1 MQAANPLVARH
12 ARFRARL
19 LRPGRRSRAALVMS
33 QVGHVSSAFAKLVA
47 DAVPSVTA
55 DKLPPEASP
64 FDPNWLDGA
73 DADAGRKTP
82 LIGPEIGPEVSNRS
96 ESRVSRHHLSPRTSC
111 NRGTFLIWA
120 RVVSNHR
127 PLACEASALP
137 LSYAPGRVGEFSLAG
152 SGRACPD
159 RRRSTVAPRAC
170 PFGTCSPGHPIWT
183 RRRLPRRRGA
193 REAYEG
199 ARY

>member
-1 MQAANPLVARH
+1 
-12 ARFRARL
+12 
-19 LRPGRRSRAALVMS
+19 MS

-96 ESRVSRHHLSPRTSC
+96 ESRVSRHHLSAEELLQIRSFSSMGAGGFEPPTS
-111 NRGTFLIWA
+111 
-120 RVVSNHR
+120 RV
-127 PLACEASALP
+127 
-137 LSYAPGRVGEFSLAG
+137 
-152 SGRACPD
+152 
-159 RRRSTVAPRAC
+159 
-170 PFGTCSPGHPIWT
+170 
-183 RRRLPRRRGA
+183 
-193 REAYEG
+193 
-199 ARY
+199 